1 MQEIAIY
8 GMFGVVIGASLI
20 SLIKNNT
27 LATLSNIL
35 ASATAFILSLY
46 LFTQPDFHNSWLY
59 LDIVS
64 KVMFVI
70 ITMIYLFS
78 SLHSN
83 VCMSNI
89 RRFFISPNYGW
100 SLLAG
105 FTLTMLLAVS
115 TPSLSYAWLWLEA
128 STIISAT
135 LILMEKEKSH
145 VESAWRYVLIA
156 SSGLAIGLFS
166 IILYGEITGGF
177 TWVNATISKG
187 ALLIGSLALIGFGTK
202 AGLFPMHTWLP
213 DAHGTAPSPVSAL
226 LSGALLPSSLI
237 VFYRIYGVMH
247 SLSLFYLTAILG
259 ILTIWVASLLMIS
272 QKRVKRLFAYS
283 SMDVMGIATVG
294 ISLTYFYPHAI
305 YFVLIVFI
313 AHAFGKSSLFLSAG
327 TLKRHGKEEIS
338 EIRNLIGSSRT
349 LSFAILISALTVTG
363 APPFA
368 MFFGEF
374 GIFTALVSHPWL
386 FFFLIS
392 GIFISFLALNYHTV
406 SMLFSDGEGVRVKLS
421 ESIVPFGI
429 SIASLFLII
438 IIYFWG
444 WNL

>member
-1 MQEIAIY
+1 MQEIIIY
-8 GMFGVVIGASLI
+8 SIFGVILAASLI
-20 SLIKNNT
+20 SIIKNNT
-27 LATLSNIL
+27 IAKFANIL
-35 ASATAFILSLY
+35 ASATAFLLSIY
-46 LFTQPDFHNSWLY
+46 LLLMPNFHNSWLY
-59 LDIVS
+59 VDFVTKI
-64 KVMFVI
+64 MFVI

-78 SLHSN
+78 TLHA
-83 VCMSNI
+83 NI
-89 RRFFISPNYGW
+89 CIKNIKKFFISPNYGW

-105 FTLTMLLAVS
+105 FAITMLLAVS
-115 TPSLSYAWLWLEA
+115 TPSLGYAWLWLES
-128 STIISAT
+128 STIISAA
-135 LILMEKEKSH
+135 LILIEKKKSH

-156 SSGLAIGLFS
+156 SSGLAIALFS
-166 IILYGEITGGF
+166 IILYGEIAGEF
-177 TWVNATISKG
+177 TWVSGTITRG

-247 SLSLFYLTAILG
+247 SLPLFYLTAILG
-259 ILTIWVASLLMIS
+259 ILTVWIASILMLS
-272 QKRVKRLFAYS
+272 QKRTKRLFAYS

-294 ISLTYFYPHAI
+294 IALTYFNPNAI

-313 AHAFGKSSLFLSAG
+313 AHAFGKPALFLSAG
-327 TLKRHGKEEIS
+327 TLKRHGKGEIR
-338 EIRNLIGSSRT
+338 EIRNLIGSSKT

-363 APPFA
+363 APPLA

-374 GIFTALVSHPWL
+374 GIFVTLISHSWL
-386 FFFLIS
+386 FLFLIS
-392 GIFISFLALNYHTV
+392 GVLLSFLALNYHTV
-406 SMLFSDGEGVRVKLS
+406 FMLFSGGKGVKIKLS

-429 SIASLFLII
+429 SIASLFLTI